1 MTSTTNNMIG
11 TGCRHVLLIALL
23 LGMLSAIGV
32 ARAHEHY
39 EVVAHAGVNTRSLSS
54 NSLRAIFG
62 MRQQTWP
69 DGTPIKVFVLA
80 DDAPLHNSFS
90 KEKLNAFPYQLR
102 QAWDRLVFSGTG
114 QAPIKVSSSE
124 EMLDK
129 VASTPGAIGYLEKTK
144 ISERV
149 NVLQIK

>member
-1 MTSTTNNMIG
+1 MTPITKNTIR
-11 TGCRHVLLIALL
+11 TGHHHILLIALL

-32 ARAHEHY
+32 ARADGHY
-39 EVVAHAGVNTRSLSS
+39 EVVVHPSINIPSLPS

-62 MRQQTWP
+62 MRQLTWAN
-69 DGTPIKVFVLA
+69 GTPIKVFVLA
-80 DDAPLHNSFS
+80 DDIPLHNSFA

-114 QAPIKVSSSE
+114 QAPIRVSSSE
-124 EMLDK
+124 EMLDRITN
-129 VASTPGAIGYLEKTK
+129 TPGAIGYLEKIK
-144 ISERV
+144 INGRV

>member
-1 MTSTTNNMIG
+1 MI
-11 TGCRHVLLIALL
+11 TATKKMVRNGCHLVVLMALL
-23 LGMLSAIGV
+23 FGMLSATGV

-39 EVVAHAGVNTRSLSS
+39 EVVTNAGVNTRTLPS

-69 DGTPIKVFVLA
+69 DGTAIKVFVLA
-80 DDAPLHNSFS
+80 DDAPLHNSFC
-90 KEKLNAFPYQLR
+90 KEKLSAFPYQLR

-114 QAPIKVSSSE
+114 QAPTRVSSNE
-124 EMLDK
+124 EMFDK

-144 ISERV
+144 ISERI
-149 NVLQIK
+149 NVLQVK

>member
-1 MTSTTNNMIG
+1 VILLTKKIISN
-11 TGCRHVLLIALL
+11 GCRFALSLTLL

-39 EVVAHAGVNTRSLSS
+39 EVVTNASVSTRSLPS

-69 DGTPIKVFVLA
+69 DGMPVKVFVLA
-80 DDAPLHNSFS
+80 DDAPLHGSFC
-90 KEKLNAFPYQLR
+90 KEKLSAFPYQLR

-114 QAPIKVSSSE
+114 QAPTKVSSSE
-124 EMLDK
+124 EMFDRI
-129 VASTPGAIGYLEKTK
+129 ASTPGAIGYLEKSK
-144 ISERV
+144 ISERI

>member
-1 MTSTTNNMIG
+1 MTPISIKKMEAG
-11 TGCRHVLLIALL
+11 YRHILLIALL

-32 ARAHEHY
+32 TRADGHY
-39 EVVAHAGVNTRSLSS
+39 EVVTHASVTTRSLSS

-69 DGTPIKVFVLA
+69 DGTSIKVFVLA
-80 DDAPLHNSFS
+80 DDEPLHNSFC
-90 KEKLNAFPYQLR
+90 KEKLGAFPYQMR

-124 EMLDK
+124 EMLSK
-129 VASTPGAIGYLEKTK
+129 VTNTPGAIGYLEKIK
-144 ISERV
+144 ISERI
-149 NVLQIK
+149 NVIQIK

>member
-1 MTSTTNNMIG
+1 MILA
-11 TGCRHVLLIALL
+11 TKKMINRSCRFVLLLTLL

-39 EVVAHAGVNTRSLSS
+39 EVVVNANVTARSLPS

-69 DGTPIKVFVLA
+69 DGTAIKVFVLA
-80 DDAPLHNSFS
+80 DDAPLHSSFC
-90 KEKLNAFPYQLR
+90 KEKLSAFPYQLR
-102 QAWDRLVFSGTG
+102 QAWDRMVFSGTG
-114 QAPIKVSSSE
+114 QAPTRVSSSE
-124 EMLDK
+124 EMFDK
-129 VASTPGAIGYLEKTK
+129 VASTPGAIGYLEKSK
-144 ISERV
+144 ISERI

>member
-1 MTSTTNNMIG
+1 MISCCRRFILLTT
-11 TGCRHVLLIALL
+11 LS

-39 EVVAHAGVNTRSLSS
+39 EVVVNTSVTTRSLPV
-54 NSLRAIFG
+54 NSVRAIFG
-62 MRQQTWP
+62 MRQQAWP

-80 DDAPLHNSFS
+80 DDAPLHDSFC
-90 KEKLNAFPYQLR
+90 KEKLSAFPYQLR

-114 QAPIKVSSSE
+114 QAPIRVSSSE
-124 EMLDK
+124 EMFSR
-129 VASTPGAIGYLEKTK
+129 VASTPGAIGYLEKSK
-144 ISERV
+144 ISERI